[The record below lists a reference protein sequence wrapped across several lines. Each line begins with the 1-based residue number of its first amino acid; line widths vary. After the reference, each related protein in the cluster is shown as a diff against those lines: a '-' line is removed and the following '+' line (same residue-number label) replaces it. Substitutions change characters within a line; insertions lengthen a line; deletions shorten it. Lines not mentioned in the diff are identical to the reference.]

1 EELDLIWSEGAIY
14 NIGFERGLREWR
26 RYLKP
31 GGYLA
36 VTEAS
41 WFTEERPDEIDRFWK
56 DAYPGIDTIPAK
68 VAQLQ
73 QAGYV
78 PVATF
83 ILPENCWT
91 DHFFALQVPAQEAFL
106 EKYAGNKTVEDF
118 IASERHEVQ
127 LYEAY
132 KAYYGYVFY
141 IGKKI

>member
-1 EELDLIWSEGAIY
+1 AIY

-26 RYLKP
+26 NYLKP

-73 QAGYV
+73 QAGYI

-106 EKYAGNKTVEDF
+106 KKYTGNKTVEDF
-118 IASERHEVQ
+118 IASERHEAQ

-141 IGKKI
+141 IGKRI